1 MSNLKRFSFALGA
14 CFAGF
19 LLAEFSGISQAK
31 ADPPTCP
38 LDANDFSVGFE
49 CWQSPVTFCFRVSG
63 ENGGN
68 CGDIVKSS
76 CSVVNGACVMGSEC
90 RILCPGL

>member
-1 MSNLKRFSFALGA
+1 MSNFKRFSFALSA

-31 ADPPTCP
+31 ADPPPCP
-38 LDANDFSVGFE
+38 FDANNYSVGWG
-49 CWQSPVTFCFRVSG
+49 CLAGSICVKISPEVNSG
-63 ENGGN
+63 Q
-68 CGDIVKSS
+68 CGTVWSSS
-76 CSVVNGACVMGSEC
+76 CTVVGGACSMGSQC